1 MGETEPVGSI
11 GEERVVKVGVEES
24 GVNSCNPLDDRVWKD
39 GIGVEEGC
47 KPGGF
52 LLEGEGGESAEDEA
66 KDEEGEPETDGAEEL
81 RLSLE
86 LGCHVW
92 AMVAHS
98 DFEKVDG
105 GG

>member
-1 MGETEPVGSI
+1 MGEGEPIGSV
-11 GEERVVKVGVEES
+11 GEEGVVEVGVEES

-52 LLEGEGGESAEDEA
+52 LLEGEGGESAEYEA
-66 KDEEGEPETDGAEEL
+66 KEEEGEPETDGAEEL

-92 AMVAHS
+92 AMVAHLII
-98 DFEKVDG
+98 EKFAGWV
-105 GG
+105 